1 MRRFKRRI
9 RAIFSLFL
17 GFSHRYWFHQISER
31 GQVQS
36 LFARASKHLGN
47 EELFDEV
54 KQQISDMNDYL
65 DSDSARRQSNTVM
78 RLTVVTIF
86 GLIGT
91 ISTGFLGMNL
101 IAEADAPLSERIL
114 VFALTTGLSAAVTL
128 YAVVKSK
135 RLSDF
140 IEQLAD
146 ETLSPRQ
153 KGAAFLS
160 ALRRSEDD

>member
-1 MRRFKRRI
+1 MRRFKRRV
-9 RAIFSLFL
+9 RSVFSLFL

-36 LFARASKHLGN
+36 LFARSAKHLGN
-47 EELFDEV
+47 EELFEEV
-54 KQQISDMNDYL
+54 KQQINDMNSYL
-65 DSDSARRQSNTVM
+65 DSDSARRQSSTVM

-101 IAEADAPLSERIL
+101 IAEAEAPFVERIA
-114 VFALTTGLSAAVTL
+114 VFIVTTALSAGVTL

-146 ETLSPRQ
+146 ESLSTRQ

-160 ALRRSEDD
+160 ALRRGSDD